1 MSNIASIV
9 KNFGKIKDNFNNI
22 LAENIIIK
30 DNGKNNVFKTYLKT
44 IKENEILRTQ
54 FMVYNNLENTC
65 ETDAGKALLFV
76 KENIDLMAKYKIKD
90 ILEANTQLA
99 NLITWDIV
107 DEANDLYENISKLIF
122 TKRASNNIN
131 TIVESTDKVVK
142 YILSN
147 KPRVIIEQI
156 GLPNSVISNLM
167 ITKYNEKYESL
178 SESEKKILKVLISS
192 NELEKKEIYS
202 QLVRE
207 CIDLINEKLSTADL
221 NAKDKLLQVKDK
233 LLNTVQAIDENF
245 SKNISKLVELKSNL
259 D

>member
-1 MSNIASIV
+1 MSNIATIV

-30 DNGKNNVFKTYLKT
+30 NNDKKNIFKAYLQT
-44 IKENEILRTQ
+44 LKENEILRTQ
-54 FMVYNNLENTC
+54 FMVYNNLENTF
-65 ETDAGKALLFV
+65 ETDAGKAVLFV
-76 KENIDLMAKYKIKD
+76 KENIDLMSKYKMKD
-90 ILEANTQLA
+90 ILEANTKLA

-107 DEANDLYENISKLIF
+107 DEANDLYENISNLIF
-122 TKRASNNIN
+122 TKRVSSNIN
-131 TIVESTDKVVK
+131 VIVESTDKIVK
-142 YILSN
+142 YILNN

-156 GLPNSVISNLM
+156 GLPNSVISNVM
-167 ITKYNEKYESL
+167 VTKYNEKYESL

-192 NELEKKEIYS
+192 NESEKKEIYS

-233 LLNTVQAIDENF
+233 LLNTIQAIDEDF

-259 D
+259 V

>member
-1 MSNIASIV
+1 MSNIATIV

-30 DNGKNNVFKTYLKT
+30 DNNKNKLFKTYLQAL
-44 IKENEILRTQ
+44 KENEILRTQ
-54 FMVYNNLENTC
+54 FMVYNNLENTF
-65 ETDAGKALLFV
+65 ETDAGKAVLFV
-76 KENIDLMAKYKIKD
+76 KENIDLMSKYKMKD
-90 ILEANTQLA
+90 ILEANTKLA

-107 DEANDLYENISKLIF
+107 DEANDLYENISNLIF
-122 TKRASNNIN
+122 TKRVSSNIN
-131 TIVESTDKVVK
+131 VIVESTDKIVK
-142 YILSN
+142 YILNN

-156 GLPNSVISNLM
+156 GLPNSVISNVM
-167 ITKYNEKYESL
+167 VTKYNEKYESL

-192 NELEKKEIYS
+192 NESEKKEIYS

-233 LLNTVQAIDENF
+233 LLNTIQAIDEDF

-259 D
+259 V

>member
-1 MSNIASIV
+1 MSNIATIV
-9 KNFGKIKDNFNNI
+9 KNFGKIKNNFNNI

-30 DNGKNNVFKTYLKT
+30 DNNKNKLFKTYLQAL
-44 IKENEILRTQ
+44 KENEILRTQ
-54 FMVYNNLENTC
+54 FMVYNNLENTF
-65 ETDAGKALLFV
+65 ETDAGKAVLFV
-76 KENIDLMAKYKIKD
+76 KENIDLMSKYKMKD
-90 ILEANTQLA
+90 ILEANTKLA

-107 DEANDLYENISKLIF
+107 DEANDLYENISNLIF
-122 TKRASNNIN
+122 TKRVSSNIN
-131 TIVESTDKVVK
+131 VIVESTDKIVK
-142 YILSN
+142 YILNN

-156 GLPNSVISNLM
+156 GLPNSVISNVM
-167 ITKYNEKYESL
+167 VTKYNEKYESL

-192 NELEKKEIYS
+192 NESEKKEIYS

-233 LLNTVQAIDENF
+233 LLNTIQAIDEDF

-259 D
+259 V